1 MNKTFASNPSRAGNT
16 RISAPMIDT
25 LNNQLSQVQ
34 TTVNQLSTQITS
46 LNIINDEL
54 RRRIAYLENVI
65 LTLTGIQ

>member
-1 MNKTFASNPSRAGNT
+1 MNKAFSSNPSRAGNT

-54 RRRIAYLENVI
+54 RQRIAYLENVI